1 MTRFLVTGSYGQ
13 IGTELVGALRKKYGG
28 KNVIAS
34 GRKKPPEILIKDGP
48 YLHLDILDPN
58 QIHSMLVDISE
69 AIELA
74 ENNAKNFGLV
84 FTKVWER
91 RWLITTGFWHT
102 LGAVH

>member
-1 MTRFLVTGSYGQ
+1 
-13 IGTELVGALRKKYGG
+13 
-28 KNVIAS
+28 
-34 GRKKPPEILIKDGP
+34 
-48 YLHLDILDPN
+48 
-58 QIHSMLVDISE
+58 MLVDISE

-84 FTKVWER
+84 FTKVWEQ